1 MNRHEVLGLTTVCL
15 LALAAG
21 LAMLPTRHIVP
32 TSTLEQYS
40 YSTATIFATTTITV
54 TESFTS
60 STQSMITLEYT
71 AAYALLG
78 PPVGPVSGYLA
89 PNQAGC
95 RYVFGND
102 QNTYVLYNLPEA
114 YPTGQVIVYGLY
126 LTWEPSP
133 QDSCNGIRI
142 YVTSISQQ

>member
-1 MNRHEVLGLTTVCL
+1 MNRHEILGLTTVCL

-21 LAMLPTRHIVP
+21 LALLPTRYNVP
-32 TSTLEQYS
+32 TSTLER
-40 YSTATIFATTTITV
+40 YSTTTNFATSTV
-54 TESFTS
+54 SVTVSVTS
-60 STQSMITLEYT
+60 STQSMATFGYT

-78 PPVGPVSGYLA
+78 PPIGPVSGYLP

-95 RYVFGND
+95 TYMFGND
-102 QNTYVLYNLPEA
+102 QNTYVLYNLAET
-114 YPTGQVIVYGLY
+114 YPAGHVTVYGQY